1 MKILSLNSGSSSVKY
16 MVYNWDTRKVL
27 ARGVVERV
35 KVGGSFCVQEVPGRA
50 PVKVE
55 RDCPGHEDAI
65 ALIEEMLVS
74 TEHGVLNDLSE
85 IAAVGHR
92 VVHGGEKF
100 ARSVVVTDEI
110 LQTFKKLSDLAPLHN
125 PPNVQGIEAARKLM
139 PGIPHVAVMDTA
151 WHQTMQPPQYLY
163 AVPHE
168 WYSKYGIRRY
178 GFHGTSLLYVAKR
191 AAVLLGKKPAECN
204 LILLH
209 VGNGVSANA
218 VKGGTSYDTSMGLTP
233 LEGLVM
239 GTRPGDHDAGLDIYM
254 MRHEGY
260 SPDKMSEIL
269 NNESGL
275 KGITGKYVDRREIIA
290 AAEKGDERCQLA
302 LDIET
307 YRLRKY
313 IGAYAAALGRVDAIV
328 WTAGVGEM
336 SPLIRGKAMDG
347 LEMFGIR
354 YDKRKNELAK
364 TRNAEMD
371 ITAEDSA
378 VRIFVI
384 PTDEE
389 AVYVEDVVKVLNNQA
404 HSTAESTYSFESPSY
419 RNEIRAQAFEEACKK
434 NPEMREALAR
444 IPETNHSDS

>member
-16 MVYNWDTRKVL
+16 MVYNWDARKVL

-35 KVGGSFCVQEVPGRA
+35 KVGGSFCVHEVPGKS

-65 ALIEEMLVS
+65 ALIEEMLIS
-74 TEHGVLNDLSE
+74 PQHGVLADLSE

-100 ARSVVVTDEI
+100 ARSVVVTEEI
-110 LQTFKKLSDLAPLHN
+110 LQTFKDLSDLAPLHN

-151 WHQTMQPPQYLY
+151 WHQTMLPAQYVY
-163 AVPHE
+163 AVPYD
-168 WYSKYGIRRY
+168 WYSRYGIRRY

-191 AAVLLGKKPAECN
+191 AAVLLGKNSSECN
-204 LILLH
+204 LISLH

-218 VKGGTSYDTSMGLTP
+218 VKNGKSFDTSMGLTP

-239 GTRPGDHDAGLDIYM
+239 GTRAGDHDAGLDLYM
-254 MRHEGY
+254 MGREGY
-260 SPDKMSEIL
+260 LPDAMSAML
-269 NNESGL
+269 NNHSGL

-290 AAEKGDERCQLA
+290 AAERGDERCQLA
-302 LDIET
+302 LEIES

-313 IGAYAAALGRVDAIV
+313 IGAYAAALGRVDALV

-347 LEMFGIR
+347 LEILGIR
-354 YDKRKNELAK
+354 YDKKKNELAR

-371 ITAEDSA
+371 ISAQDSA
-378 VRIFVI
+378 VRVFVI

-389 AVYVEDVVKVLNNQA
+389 AVYVEDVVKVLNGDDA
-404 HSTAESTYSFESPSY
+404 GEGEYKYSFEDPSY
-419 RNEIRAQAFEEACKK
+419 RNEIRDQAFEEDCKK
-434 NPEMREALAR
+434 NPGMRQAVAT
-444 IPETNHSDS
+444 IPHPRKT

>member
-16 MVYNWDTRKVL
+16 LVHNWETRKVL

-35 KVGGSFCVQEVPGRA
+35 KVGGSFCVHEVPGRQ

-55 RDCPGHEDAI
+55 RDCPDHEDAI

-74 TEHGVLNDLSE
+74 PEHGVLEDLSE
-85 IAAVGHR
+85 ITAVGHR

-110 LQTFKKLSDLAPLHN
+110 LQTFKDLSDLAPLHN

-139 PGIPHVAVMDTA
+139 PGIPHVAVMDNA
-151 WHQTMQPPQYLY
+151 WHQTMLRAQYLY
-163 AVPHE
+163 AVPYK
-168 WYSKYGIRRY
+168 WYSEYGIRRY
-178 GFHGTSLLYVAKR
+178 GFHGTSLLYVARR
-191 AAVLLGKKPAECN
+191 AAVLLGRKPSKCN
-204 LILLH
+204 LISLH

-218 VKGGTSYDTSMGLTP
+218 VKNGKSFDTSMGLTP

-239 GTRPGDHDAGLDIYM
+239 GTRAGDHDVGLDLYIM
-254 MRHEGY
+254 KREGY
-260 SPDKMSEIL
+260 SPDEMIAIL
-269 NNESGL
+269 NNQSGL
-275 KGITGKYVDRREIIA
+275 MGITGKYVDRREIIA
-290 AAEKGDERCQLA
+290 AAEKGDERCRLA
-302 LDIET
+302 LEIEC

-354 YDKRKNELAK
+354 YDKRKNELAR
-364 TRNAEMD
+364 THNAEMD
-371 ITAEDSA
+371 ISAEDSA
-378 VRIFVI
+378 VKIFVI

-389 AVYVEDVVKVLNNQA
+389 AVFVEDVVKVLKGEEL
-404 HSTAESTYSFESPSY
+404 SECWSRYSFECPSY
-419 RNEIRAQAFEEACKK
+419 RNEIRDQGFEEECKK
-434 NPEMREALAR
+434 NPEMRQALAKV
-444 IPETNHSDS
+444 PHTEQTG